1 MKTLHGHLTGFCHG
15 PNSSGLVLHVT
26 YSDVKTVG
34 HFLGQG
40 VQSIFHS
47 NFIGTMEF
55 HGSLYPFSLKLRI
68 KAEYLFPVTFWS
80 CLAIYKQKG
89 FPSRRPTKQNF
100 STFFG
105 GGTSHWSYVSMWH
118 AYNTGRA
125 GCLHCA
131 TAVNPL
137 QILNVLDTWLRIFH
151 ISFGTHTIFKLS
163 VWPTFL
169 EKYWMP

>member
-105 GGTSHWSYVSMWH
+105 GG
-118 AYNTGRA
+118 N
-125 GCLHCA
+125 L
-131 TAVNPL
+131 PL
-137 QILNVLDTWLRIFH
+137 KLCLNVTCIQHRKGRMFALCYCSKPIAN
-151 ISFGTHTIFKLS
+151 
-163 VWPTFL
+163 P
-169 EKYWMP
+169 